1 MKDFKNPNLYKLEQG
16 TFETFVDEMLETNTQ
31 YNQEGRMRSGL
42 TEEEEEETEY
52 FGSIDSWGDDDM
64 GGMGD
69 FGFDFSSG
77 LDNYSSDLSDKLV
90 NPQGYTLEQMGTLQM
105 LIKAPRHAIQQAG
118 DAVINTKKLNDTTKK
133 NIAKDWRIW
142 GLVLGIFSF
151 LGLIPGVVSFIYLPV
166 GILMLISS
174 GVADYYYGT
183 KGGHSIIQNL
193 IQGDETDF
201 EGEEEDG
208 EELEEDGLGLDGG
221 TDGFGFGGNDTGF
234 GGLTDFGGMDND
246 LFGSDET
253 LRDRYADDFGDDDEG
268 GSQDDYYDPESMGAL
283 ATDFFPES
291 PIDTSTTESFREG
304 LLEVFKSGMTTKGN
318 MLRSRDEM
326 VKYYAQYMPNNDKAF
341 ARWTNIRE
349 NSAEYDN
356 IAYTIYKSIVSINGS
371 FDMRTAVP
379 KGEKL
384 TVMEMKRTPL
394 IYKITVKLPNYIKL
408 NTITNK
414 ADTFNDLLKATDD
427 DEKVGTILTTFDT
440 YLVVKFLRLDY
451 KKLVSMGDLLRLNDE
466 DSTTSFAEEFVS
478 SKGVPMIAGMRDNE
492 YPYMV
497 DIVGNPAATIV
508 GGSGSGKSW
517 LTFQFMD
524 SMLISNNPESVNFL
538 ILDAK
543 DAAIWKQF
551 ALAPHVIGY
560 HSDYEDF
567 YNILLEVKAE
577 HERRMAVLSR
587 LGIESWK
594 DYTERAKGRG
604 DNKAVA
610 DMPLLFVIVDEITYT
625 MSSLQVEDENA
636 YKELK
641 SMLTQLSSV
650 IRASGIRMM
659 LIGQRAIDTS
669 IPKNY
674 MANSPLKLAMKMN
687 VASDFVTML
696 DKGYDRKVSRIPS
709 GPGEGIMQAEG
720 QTRPSYVK
728 TVIPGGK
735 GDGDILMQVRVLALD
750 WVRRTQGSEFDYSTN
765 FSTMKQT
772 IKQGFNRDMYH
783 NQALKAL
790 EEGRITDPVKADE
803 EYLLAMNSPQANLI
817 DNAVEN
823 IERKIS
829 KQPQQEDYREE
840 EIDFGYQEEEEVSED
855 IGLDDFDWGSLVD
868 EPEYDEPEYDE
879 PEYEDS
885 EDLEFEYE
893 DSEELDFEYDEPEY
907 EDSEDIEFEYD
918 APEYKDSEDIEFE
931 YEEPEYEDSEE
942 LDIGTG
948 VTELEQ
954 ESEYTYIPEFEE
966 EVAEETEE
974 ETKELD
980 VMDMSLED
988 LLTEGN
994 DGNEDTESSE
1004 IANEEDITTMLD
1016 LVSESQQEE
1025 KFDYTKTEEYKQ
1037 FLKDKQEMEELKRKQ
1052 QEMMDMLQK
1061 QQEEQQRK
1069 EEEESE
1075 RKKQERL
1082 AEQKKQ
1088 KELAEKK
1095 RIEEQ
1100 QAKFKAEREALERQ
1114 KQEIIRLQQQLEQN
1128 KQASVNETEE
1138 QEEEVVEEVVEEV
1151 KKVTPQPKPTARKKP
1166 TPQPNVKQQPKPQP
1180 TRNTQPKP
1188 DKEGTTGGS
1197 GLMEQPNTV
1206 SYQEME
1212 NMSVSQYVAKFGEIV
1227 DGQRRVKS
1235 QVINAKFNR
1244 RKVSLAIAIG
1254 EVYEEGE
1261 YYYYVG

>member
-42 TEEEEEETEY
+42 IEEEEEETEY
-52 FGSIDSWGDDDM
+52 FGSIDGWGDDGM
-64 GGMGD
+64 GGMGADFD
-69 FGFDFSSG
+69 FGFSSG

-90 NPQGYTLEQMGTLQM
+90 NPSGYTLEQMGTMRM
-105 LIKAPRHAIQQAG
+105 LITAPRHAIQQAG
-118 DAVINTKKLNDTTKK
+118 DAVVNTKKLNDTTKK
-133 NIAKDWRIW
+133 KIAKDWRIW

-183 KGGHSIIQNL
+183 KGGHSVIQNL
-193 IQGDETDF
+193 INGDEEDF
-201 EGEEEDG
+201 AEVEEGEVSEEDELDIGG
-208 EELEEDGLGLDGG
+208 ERDD
-221 TDGFGFGGNDTGF
+221 FGFGGNDSGF
-234 GGLTDFGGMDND
+234 GGLTDFGGLDD
-246 LFGSDET
+246 DIFGSDET
-253 LRDRYADDFGDDDEG
+253 LSDRYADDFGDDDEG
-268 GSQDDYYDPESMGAL
+268 GVQDDYYDPETMGAL

-304 LLEVFKSGMTTKGN
+304 LLEVFKSGMTTRGK

-356 IAYTIYKSIVSINGS
+356 IAYTIYKSLVSVDGK
-371 FDMRTAVP
+371 FDMRNAVP

-394 IYKITVKLPNYIKL
+394 IYKITVKLPSYFKMNS
-408 NTITNK
+408 ITSR
-414 ADTFNDLLKATDD
+414 ADNFNDMLKASDD
-427 DEKVGTILTTFDT
+427 DEKVGTILTTYGGD
-440 YLVVKFLRLDY
+440 LVVKFLRLDY
-451 KKLVSMGDLLRLNDE
+451 KKLVSMGDLLRLSDE

-497 DIVGNPAATIV
+497 DIVGNPTASIV

-524 SMLISNNPESVNFL
+524 SMLISNDPESVNFL

-560 HSDYEDF
+560 HSDYNDF

-577 HERRMAVLSR
+577 HERRMEELSR

-625 MSSLQVEDENA
+625 MSSLQVEDEQA

-669 IPKNY
+669 IPKGY
-674 MANSPLKLAMKMN
+674 LANSPLKLAMKMN

-772 IKQGFNRDMYH
+772 IKKGFNRDMYH

-790 EEGRITDPVKADE
+790 EEGRITDPVAVDE
-803 EYLLAMNSPQANLI
+803 EYLLAMNSPQASLI

-823 IERKIS
+823 IERRIG
-829 KQPQQEDYREE
+829 KQPHQEEYREE
-840 EIDFGYQEEEEVSED
+840 DIDFGYQEEEEVSED
-855 IGLDDFDWGSLVD
+855 NGLDDFDWGSLVD
-868 EPEYDEPEYDE
+868 EPEYDEPEEMDIDYDE
-879 PEYEDS
+879 PDYEDTEDIEYEY
-885 EDLEFEYE
+885 EEPVYE
-893 DSEELDFEYDEPEY
+893 DSEELDFEYDAPEY
-907 EDSEDIEFEYD
+907 DEPEDIE
-918 APEYKDSEDIEFE
+918 PE
-931 YEEPEYEDSEE
+931 YEEPEYEEPEDFGIDAG
-942 LDIGTG
+942 L
-948 VTELEQ
+948 TELEQ

-966 EVAEETEE
+966 DVAEETEE
-974 ETKELD
+974 ETQDLD
-980 VMDMSLED
+980 VMEMSLED
-988 LLTEGN
+988 LLAEGN
-994 DGNEDTESSE
+994 VGNEDTESSE
-1004 IANEEDITTMLD
+1004 IANEEDISTMLD
-1016 LVSESQQEE
+1016 LVSESQQDDV
-1025 KFDYTKTEEYKQ
+1025 FDYTKTEEYKQ
-1037 FLKDKQEMEELKRKQ
+1037 FLKDKQEMEELKKKQ
-1052 QEMMDMLQK
+1052 QEMMNMLQK

-1095 RIEEQ
+1095 RFEEQ
-1100 QAKFKAEREALERQ
+1100 QAKIKAEREALERQ

-1138 QEEEVVEEVVEEV
+1138 QEEEVVEEV
-1151 KKVTPQPKPTARKKP
+1151 KKVTPQPKPTARKKTEP
-1166 TPQPNVKQQPKPQP
+1166 KPQVKQQPKPQP
-1180 TRNTQPKP
+1180 KRNTQPKS

-1254 EVYEEGE
+1254 ELYEEGE
-1261 YYYYVG
+1261 YYYYIG